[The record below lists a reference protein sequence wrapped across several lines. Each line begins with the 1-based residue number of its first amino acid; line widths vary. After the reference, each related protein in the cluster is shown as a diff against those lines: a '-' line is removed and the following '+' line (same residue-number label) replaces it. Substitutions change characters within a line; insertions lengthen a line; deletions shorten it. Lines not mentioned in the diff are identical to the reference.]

1 MTVQPQHAG
10 FIPIDPIFDHQAAS
24 LLAGW
29 TTFLGF
35 EQSEAMIAAFR
46 DDANVSMFGTTLNDD
61 LVVAIVTRKVFTMDE
76 LVAIAVR
83 EDFRNH
89 GIGELALAD
98 TIRRS
103 ERRPLVVEC
112 PEEIRPWFAK
122 KGFKM
127 VGRRTGA
134 NGEIRFR
141 LGAHAPRQ
149 EPKPAEES
157 TE

>member
-1 MTVQPQHAG
+1 MSDQQGSTG
-10 FIPIDPIFDHQAAS
+10 FIPIEPGFDAQAAA

-29 TTFLGF
+29 APFLGYPDGDELVAALRAD
-35 EQSEAMIAAFR
+35 EQV
-46 DDANVSMFGTTLNDD
+46 DLHGVTVNDE
-61 LVVAIVTRKVFTMDE
+61 LIVAIVTRHVHLMDE

-83 EDFRNH
+83 EDFRGH

-103 ERRPLVVEC
+103 GRRPLVVEC
-112 PEEIRPWFAK
+112 PDEIRPWFLK

-127 VGRRTGA
+127 VGRRKGA
-134 NGEIRFR
+134 NGDVRFR

-149 EPKPAEES
+149 TAQQTEENP
-157 TE
+157 E

>member
-1 MTVQPQHAG
+1 MTVQPQNAG
-10 FIPIDPIFDHQAAS
+10 FIPIDPMFDQQAAI
-24 LLAGW
+24 LLSGW
-29 TTFLGF
+29 TAFLGF

-46 DDANVSMFGTTLNDD
+46 DDANVSMFGVTLNDD
-61 LVVAIVTRKVFTMDE
+61 LVVAIVTRKAFTMDE
-76 LVAIAVR
+76 LVAITVR

-98 TIRRS
+98 TVRRS
-103 ERRPLVVEC
+103 GKRPLVIEC

-127 VGRRTGA
+127 VGRRTGV
-134 NGEIRFR
+134 NGEVRFR

-149 EPKPAEES
+149 ESKPAEEGA
-157 TE
+157 E